1 MLLSLQDTRLNLTP
15 TPNEGNLLPSCGME
29 REKCL
34 IIYSMSRLTLW
45 GTADPSI
52 SLVWSNSDMNY

>member
-1 MLLSLQDTRLNLTP
+1 MLLSLQDTRLNLTL

-34 IIYSMSRLTLW
+34 IIYSMSRLNAV
-45 GTADPSI
+45 GHGRS
-52 SLVWSNSDMNY
+52 